1 MFETKNSI
9 YINRPP
15 QDVFNAITDP
25 SALALWQSMTEKAEW
40 SSNGDIGVGSTMRVV
55 ARFLGRKIE
64 SDIEIK
70 AWEPPH
76 KVDYKFVNGPYPAE
90 VTNTLESQGDGTLL
104 TARSQGEMGSFF
116 KLAEGLVARQ
126 LEKQLDP
133 NHESLKLLME
143 SGQL

>member
-9 YINRPP
+9 FINRPA
-15 QDVFNAITDP
+15 QEVFNVITDP
-25 SALALWQSMTEKAEW
+25 AKQSLWQSMTEKVEW
-40 SSNGDIGVGSTMRVV
+40 TSNDSHGVGSTMKVV

-64 SDIEIK
+64 SDIEIT
-70 AWEPPH
+70 AWEPPYR
-76 KVDYKFVNGPYPAE
+76 VDYKFVNGPYPAE

-104 TARSQGEMGSFF
+104 TARSQGNMGSFF

-126 LEKQLDP
+126 LEKQLDT
-133 NHESLKLLME
+133 NFETLKLLME

>member
-1 MFETKNSI
+1 MFETNNTI
-9 YINRPP
+9 FINRPP
-15 QDVFNAITDP
+15 QDVFNVLIDP
-25 SALALWQSMTEKAEW
+25 DKLSLFQNMTETAEW
-40 SSNGDIGVGSTMRVV
+40 TSNGSPGVGSTMKVV

-64 SDIEIK
+64 SEIEVT

-76 KVDYKFVNGPYPAE
+76 RLDFKFVNGPYPAE
-90 VTNTLESQGDGTLL
+90 VSNTLEPQGEGTLL

-126 LEKQLDP
+126 LEKQVDA
-133 NHESLKLLME
+133 NNESLKLLLE

>member
-9 YINRPP
+9 FINRPP

-25 SALALWQSMTEKAEW
+25 AKLALWQSMTETAELT
-40 SSNGDIGVGSTMRVV
+40 SNGSVGVGSTMRVV

-64 SDIEIK
+64 SEIEVT

-76 KVDYKFVNGPYPAE
+76 RVDFKFVNGPYPAE
-90 VTNTLESQGDGTLL
+90 VSNILEPQGEGTLL
-104 TARSQGEMGSFF
+104 TSQSQGEMGSFF

-126 LEKQLDP
+126 LEKQIDA
-133 NHESLKLLME
+133 NNESLKLLME
-143 SGQL
+143 SNQL

>member
-25 SALALWQSMTEKAEW
+25 GALALWQSMTEKAEW
-40 SSNGDIGVGSTMRVV
+40 SSNGDIGVGSTMRAV

-64 SDIEIK
+64 SDLEIK
-70 AWEPPH
+70 TWEPPH
-76 KVDYKFVNGPYPAE
+76 RVDWKFVNGPYPAE
-90 VTNTLESQGDGTLL
+90 ASNTLQPQGEGTLL
-104 TARSQGEMGSFF
+104 TSQSQGEMGSFF

-126 LEKQLDP
+126 LEKQLAA
-133 NHESLKLLME
+133 NFESLKLLLE

>member
-9 YINRPP
+9 FINRPP
-15 QDVFNAITDP
+15 QDVFNTITDP
-25 SALALWQSMTEKAEW
+25 TKLSLWQSMTETAEW
-40 SSNGDIGVGSTMRVV
+40 SSNGDLGVGSTMRVV

-64 SDIEIK
+64 SDIEVT

-76 KVDYKFVNGPYPAE
+76 RVDYKFVNGPYPAE
-90 VTNTLESQGDGTLL
+90 VSNTLQPQGEGTLL
-104 TARSQGEMGSFF
+104 TAQSQGEMGSFF

-126 LEKQLDP
+126 LEKQLDA
-133 NHESLKLLME
+133 NNETLKLLME

>member
-1 MFETKNSI
+1 MFETNNSI
-9 YINRPP
+9 FINRPP

-25 SALALWQSMTEKAEW
+25 AKLSLWQSMTEKAEW
-40 SSNGDIGVGSTMRVV
+40 SSNGSHGVGSTMKVE

-64 SDIEIK
+64 TDIEVT

-76 KVDYKFVNGPYPAE
+76 RVDYKFVNGPYPAQ
-90 VTNTLESQGDGTLL
+90 VANTLVPQGEGTLL
-104 TARSQGEMGSFF
+104 TAQSQGDMGGFF

-126 LEKQLDP
+126 LEKQLDA

-143 SGQL
+143 SDQL

>member
-9 YINRPP
+9 FINRPA
-15 QDVFNAITDP
+15 QEVFIAITDP
-25 SALALWQSMTEKAEW
+25 AKQSLWQSMTQTAEW
-40 SSNGDIGVGSTMRVV
+40 TSNGSHGVGSTMKVV

-64 SDIEIK
+64 SEIEIT

-76 KVDYKFVNGPYPAE
+76 RVDFKFVNGPYPAE

-104 TARSQGEMGSFF
+104 TARSQGNMGSFF

-126 LEKQLDP
+126 LEKQLDA
-133 NHESLKLLME
+133 NNETLKLLME